1 MPQSLCDSKRR
12 IVLLRRV
19 TVPLPTVPRETL
31 VPGVVADVT
40 RDMQA
45 LALSMVSSTET
56 EM

>member
-1 MPQSLCDSKRR
+1 LPQSLCDSKRR

-31 VPGVVADVT
+31 VPGAVADVM

-56 EM
+56 EI